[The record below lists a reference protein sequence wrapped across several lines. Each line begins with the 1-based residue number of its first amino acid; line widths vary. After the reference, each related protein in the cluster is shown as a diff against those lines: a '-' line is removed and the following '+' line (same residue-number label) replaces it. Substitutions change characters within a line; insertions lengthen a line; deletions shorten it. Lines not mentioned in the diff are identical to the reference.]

1 MRLRRLT
8 PLLLAAAFA
17 ICESH
22 DLSDRVIDIAGVD
35 TLSPAD
41 ELVIEKRLTV
51 DDCSAATCSRP
62 KMSFT
67 RRDGHVQIRTNSAPI
82 SDTDTSFLLT
92 HQGRFRVVNEA
103 SETLVDQ
110 AGIADAHTVGKE
122 GTAVLALTLTDSAAK
137 RLAALTTA
145 TAYGERLRVEL
156 DSDTLSTP
164 TLTGPLS
171 TSFQVSMSRPLD
183 QIKLIARILRSGELS
198 FQPKDVTVQVV
209 SGS

>member
-8 PLLLAAAFA
+8 PLLLVAAFA

-22 DLSDRVIDIAGVD
+22 DLSDRIIDISGID

-41 ELVIEKRLTV
+41 ELVIEKRLTG
-51 DDCSAATCSRP
+51 DDCNAEACSTP

-67 RRDGHVQIRTNSAPI
+67 RRDGRVQIRTNSAPI
-82 SDTDTSFLLT
+82 ADSDTSFLLT
-92 HQGRFRVVNEA
+92 HQGRFRIVNEA
-103 SETLVDQ
+103 GQTLVDQ
-110 AGIADAHTVGKE
+110 AGIADAHTVGKG
-122 GTAVLALTLTDSAAK
+122 GTAVLALTLTNSAAK

-145 TAYGERLRVEL
+145 PSYGERLRVEL

-198 FQPKDVTVQVV
+198 FQPKGVTVQAA
-209 SGS
+209 SDS